1 MIRMNEKISNLI
13 TNLRKDFNISTELI
27 NALEKCINF
36 ANILDNRESVI
47 QTLKNMYH
55 IYS

>member
-1 MIRMNEKISNLI
+1 MNEKISNLI